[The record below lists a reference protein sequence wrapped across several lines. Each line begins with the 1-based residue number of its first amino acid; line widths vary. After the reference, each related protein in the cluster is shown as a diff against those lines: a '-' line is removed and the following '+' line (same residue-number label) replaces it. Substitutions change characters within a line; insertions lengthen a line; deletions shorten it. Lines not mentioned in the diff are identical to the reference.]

1 MTLRNSIVERF
12 KIGEIPVLACF
23 DADRGFPKPL
33 VIISHGFRGSK
44 ENLRERAAALAKLG
58 YYAVAIDNC
67 GHGERPGPGF
77 LSQVSRDGALDM
89 VEVRRLIKE
98 TADDIPAIVDYFAGD
113 KLINGQRVGLVGV
126 SMGGFVTFRALTFE
140 KRIKVAAPIIA
151 SPFWD
156 DLPAEVPVLS
166 TSEARDAL
174 TTYARRY
181 SPAHYPDQF
190 FPRPLLIQIGEVDQH
205 YNGAKV
211 KRFYHELQGRYRSA
225 VEKVQL
231 IVHEGVGHT
240 FTEPMWVNAV
250 NWLQKYLQPKA
261 ST

>member
-1 MTLRNSIVERF
+1 MTIRNSIVKRF
-12 KIGEIPVLACF
+12 KIDKIPVLVCF
-23 DADRGFPKPL
+23 DVDRGFPKPL

-44 ENLRERAAALAKLG
+44 EDLRERAAALANFG

-67 GHGERPGPGF
+67 GHGERTGPDF
-77 LSQVSRDGALDM
+77 LSQVYRDGELDM
-89 VEVRRLIKE
+89 VEVRRLIKK
-98 TADDIPAIVDYFAGD
+98 TADDIPTIIDYFEVD
-113 KLINGQRVGLVGV
+113 KLIDGQRVGMVGV

-140 KRIKVAAPIIA
+140 KRIKAAAPIIA

-166 TSEARDAL
+166 TPEARLAL
-174 TTYARRY
+174 TAYAQRY
-181 SPAHYPDQF
+181 NPAYYPDQF
-190 FPRPLLIQIGEVDQH
+190 FPRPLLIQIGEEDQH

-211 KRFYHELQGRYRSA
+211 KRFYHGLKGRYRTDA
-225 VEKVQL
+225 EKVKL

-250 NWLQKYLQPKA
+250 DWLQKYL
-261 ST
+261 